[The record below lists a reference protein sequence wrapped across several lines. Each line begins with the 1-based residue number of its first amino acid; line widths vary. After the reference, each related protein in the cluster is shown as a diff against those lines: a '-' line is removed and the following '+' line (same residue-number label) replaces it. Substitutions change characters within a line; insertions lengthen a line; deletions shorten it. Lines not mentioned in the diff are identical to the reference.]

1 MSKNLCCKFCIDFIM
16 ILNETAVI
24 CLSQSTEYK
33 GNKSSFYA
41 LTCALIPFH
50 SFVIAMFYTWCSEL
64 VYFPRHRFENSRR
77 AND

>member
-1 MSKNLCCKFCIDFIM
+1 M

-64 VYFPRHRFENSRR
+64 VYFPINVGTVLRIAEELMIDDSPFINIV
-77 AND
+77 